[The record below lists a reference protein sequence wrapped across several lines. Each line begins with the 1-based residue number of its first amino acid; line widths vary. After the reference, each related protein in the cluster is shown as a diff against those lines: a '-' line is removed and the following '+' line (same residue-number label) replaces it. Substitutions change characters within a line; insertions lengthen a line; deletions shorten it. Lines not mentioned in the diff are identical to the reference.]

1 MKKTQPSNHKLKEHR
16 ANTTLQLNTNELE
29 ICNLKDNTPLLLQKK
44 SKDIVIKP
52 LTYIR
57 SDTGKTRHFTP
68 AAQE

>member
-1 MKKTQPSNHKLKEHR
+1 MKKTQLSNPELDRSHVRKLVWV
-16 ANTTLQLNTNELE
+16 NQLKNNNNIENN
-29 ICNLKDNTPLLLQKK
+29 IPLLFKK
-44 SKDIVIKP
+44 KISKNLVMKP